1 MNLNVSMWTESDS
14 RFPHRSIVVFHPL
27 IAAAAA
33 AAVVVAAAVAA
44 SIVAASQVA
53 ASPFGQRLVQLGRP
67 GPCD

>member
-1 MNLNVSMWTESDS
+1 MWTESDS

-27 IAAAAA
+27 IAAAAAA